1 MKERLGSN
9 GDWKEV
15 LNHPFFKNCYKDVMK
30 AKTLFEKK
38 KFPALFKPDLKESP
52 LENLFDAPDNILK
65 SRKLGSKQFMES

>member
-15 LNHPFFKNCYKDVMK
+15 LNHPFFKNFYEDVMK

-38 KFPALFKPDLKESP
+38 KFPALFKPDLKENP
-52 LENLFDAPDNILK
+52 LENLFDTPDNIKRL
-65 SRKLGSKQFMES
+65 RKLGTKQFKEP